1 MMRIGGFTRAD
12 IECKAEFRY
21 LEKKVADERVIKV
34 LPGKERSIVLDFLN
48 QFDQKAKTL
57 VDNLS
62 ALNIGLAKIDLDQ
75 LKYLADELSENFG
88 LKSRK
93 IELE

>member
-1 MMRIGGFTRAD
+1 MRIGGFTRAD
-12 IECKAEFRY
+12 IERKAEFRRW
-21 LEKKVADERVIKV
+21 EKKVADERALKA

-57 VDNLS
+57 TDNLS

-75 LKYLADELSENFG
+75 LKYLVDELRENFG
-88 LKSRK
+88 LKSGK
-93 IELE
+93 LELE